1 MQNINVF
8 EVDPT
13 YSTGSS
19 RKELHDMVD
28 LKSDLLLKGD
38 VLLEYRRA
46 VEWGRRN
53 HLIRNLTTDELDHK
67 HSTKPWLEVNK
78 VIRKN
83 EEQLQT

>member
-8 EVDPT
+8 QVDPS

-19 RKELHDMVD
+19 RKELHDLID
-28 LKSDLLLKGD
+28 LKSEELLKGD

-53 HLIRNLTTDELDHK
+53 NLIRNLTQGEIDQYN
-67 HSTKPWLEVNK
+67 SNKPWLEVNK
-78 VIRKN
+78 IIREN
-83 EEQLQT
+83 EEQTL

>member
-8 EVDPT
+8 EVDPS

-38 VLLEYRRA
+38 ILLEYSRS

-53 HLIRNLTTDELDHK
+53 NLIRNLTQGELDQYN
-67 HSTKPWLEVNK
+67 SNKPWLEVNK
-78 VIRKN
+78 IIRQN
-83 EEQLQT
+83 EEQP

>member
-8 EVDPT
+8 QVDPS

-19 RKELHDMVD
+19 RKELHDLID
-28 LKSDLLLKGD
+28 LKSEELLKGD

-53 HLIRNLTTDELDHK
+53 NLIRNLTQGEIDQYN
-67 HSTKPWLEVNK
+67 SNKPWLEVNK
-78 VIRKN
+78 VIRQN
-83 EEQLQT
+83 EEQP